1 VLATLAHHLSTAF
14 ILLNRNIA
22 HGTTLDEIGIKGNA
36 RFHEICLS
44 LLGQPSGVLL
54 AGKS

>member
-1 VLATLAHHLSTAF
+1 MLATLAHHLSTAL

-22 HGTTLDEIGIKGNA
+22 HGTTLDEIRVKRNA
-36 RFHEICLS
+36 RFHEICAS
-44 LLGQPSGVLL
+44 LLGQASCVLL